1 MIISVVNKKGGVGK
15 TPFAF
20 SIAKDLEYFLQSN
33 DNSIIEKI
41 YPEKAKILPT
51 PKKIDNCVYDFG
63 GFVEKGVLDIIKES
77 NKIIIPCTSNYNSL
91 LRTLETLN
99 EIGNDD
105 RVCILVTDYRDEKEK
120 RQICET
126 LESNFTDLNLFFF
139 KFSKI
144 IENSMSSGAS
154 FTELYNEN
162 NLSRLSYT
170 NFFNEYQRLLDF
182 IRKEKKING
191 KKTIYNCRSFKL

>member
-1 MIISVVNKKGGVGK
+1 MIISVINKKGGVGK

-20 SIAKDLEYFLQSN
+20 SIAKDLGYFLQSN
-33 DNSIIEKI
+33 DNSIIEQI
-41 YPEKAKILPT
+41 YPQKAKILLT

-63 GFVEKGVLDIIKES
+63 GFVEKGILEIVKES
-77 NKIIIPCTSNYNSL
+77 DYIIVPCTSDYNSL

-99 EIGNDD
+99 EIGNSNK
-105 RVCILVTDYRDEKEK
+105 VCILVTDYRDDKEK
-120 RQICET
+120 NQICET
-126 LESNFTDLNLFFF
+126 LDSNFTDLNLFFF

-144 IENSMSSGAS
+144 IRNSTSSGAS

-170 NFFNEYQRLLDF
+170 NFFNEYQKLLSF
-182 IRKEKKING
+182 ITKEK
-191 KKTIYNCRSFKL
+191 

>member
-1 MIISVVNKKGGVGK
+1 MIISIVNKKGGVGK

-77 NKIIIPCTSNYNSL
+77 NKIIVPCTSNYNSL

-99 EIGNDD
+99 EIGNDGK
-105 RVCILVTDYRDEKEK
+105 VCILVTDYRDEKEK
-120 RQICET
+120 KQICET

-170 NFFNEYQRLLDF
+170 NFFNEYQRLLNF
-182 IRKEKKING
+182 IRKDK
-191 KKTIYNCRSFKL
+191 

>member
-1 MIISVVNKKGGVGK
+1 
-15 TPFAF
+15 
-20 SIAKDLEYFLQSN
+20 
-33 DNSIIEKI
+33 
-41 YPEKAKILPT
+41 
-51 PKKIDNCVYDFG
+51 
-63 GFVEKGVLDIIKES
+63 IIKES

-182 IRKEKKING
+182 IRKDK
-191 KKTIYNCRSFKL
+191 

>member
-1 MIISVVNKKGGVGK
+1 MIISIINKKG
-15 TPFAF
+15 
-20 SIAKDLEYFLQSN
+20 KDLGYFLQSN

-41 YPEKAKILPT
+41 YPKKAKILPT

-63 GFVEKGVLDIIKES
+63 GFVEKGVLSIVEES
-77 NKIIIPCTSNYNSL
+77 DIIIPCTSNYNSL

-99 EIGNDD
+99 EIGNDG
-105 RVCILVTDYRDEKEK
+105 RVCKEK
-120 RQICET
+120 NQICET

-170 NFFNEYQRLLDF
+170 NFFNEYQRLLQF
-182 IRKEKKING
+182 IRKEKA
-191 KKTIYNCRSFKL
+191 

>member
-77 NKIIIPCTSNYNSL
+77 NKIIVPCTSNYNSL

-99 EIGNDD
+99 EIGNDGK
-105 RVCILVTDYRDEKEK
+105 VCILVTDYRDE
-120 RQICET
+120 
-126 LESNFTDLNLFFF
+126 
-139 KFSKI
+139 
-144 IENSMSSGAS
+144 
-154 FTELYNEN
+154 
-162 NLSRLSYT
+162 
-170 NFFNEYQRLLDF
+170 
-182 IRKEKKING
+182 
-191 KKTIYNCRSFKL
+191 

>member
-41 YPEKAKILPT
+41 YPEKAKILLT
-51 PKKIDNCVYDFG
+51 PKKIDNCVFDFG

-120 RQICET
+120 RQ
-126 LESNFTDLNLFFF
+126 FV
-139 KFSKI
+139 K
-144 IENSMSSGAS
+144 
-154 FTELYNEN
+154 
-162 NLSRLSYT
+162 
-170 NFFNEYQRLLDF
+170 LLKA
-182 IRKEKKING
+182 ILQI
-191 KKTIYNCRSFKL
+191 